1 MGDRTY
7 PDCGEAG
14 GNSEKAGPGHDLVW
28 EVRGKA
34 GKEDR
39 AEHRGL
45 ESSEE

>member
-1 MGDRTY
+1 MGDRTF
-7 PDCGEAG
+7 PACGEAG
-14 GNSEKAGPGHDLVW
+14 GNSGHGHDLVR

-45 ESSEE
+45 ESSED

>member
-7 PDCGEAG
+7 SARGEAG
-14 GNSEKAGPGHDLVW
+14 GNSEKAGHGQDLVW
-28 EVRGKA
+28 KVRGKA
-34 GKEDR
+34 GKDR

>member
-1 MGDRTY
+1 MF
-7 PDCGEAG
+7 PACGEAG
-14 GNSEKAGPGHDLVW
+14 GNSEKAGLGHDLVR

-45 ESSEE
+45 ESSEK